1 MDKGITS
8 ITVRTCLLI
17 FLSGKGV
24 LRLRSSS
31 PNDVEADI
39 TDRTTKRQKVVGNN
53 PYLDLEAVAED
64 EEDLEEEDEEEND
77 QFIDDGMYFLF
88 VHRHITHPLCRR
100 QCQIF
105 FASPE

>member
-1 MDKGITS
+1 M
-8 ITVRTCLLI
+8 
-17 FLSGKGV
+17 SGKGV

-31 PNDVEADI
+31 PNDVEVDV
-39 TDRTTKRQKVVGNN
+39 TDRSTKRQKLIENN

-64 EEDLEEEDEEEND
+64 EEDPDEEEEEENER
-77 QFIDDGMYFLF
+77 FIDDGMYFLF

-100 QCQIF
+100 RRQIF